1 LSTARPGEDQ
11 LSTGDRLQDV
21 SWTTARIY
29 QTNRSQDHS
38 EDRDPNQY
46 FFFRKL
52 AHGQTTSACPQRGLG
67 MQAVEA
73 EVAALLSSHAGL
85 WYSPTKNV
93 DCDVI

>member
-1 LSTARPGEDQ
+1 MAAVANDIERSYTVRIAALGACGDDQ
-11 LSTGDRLQDV
+11 LLTCDRLQDV

-52 AHGQTTSACPQRGLG
+52 AHG
-67 MQAVEA
+67 
-73 EVAALLSSHAGL
+73 
-85 WYSPTKNV
+85 
-93 DCDVI
+93 